1 MKLVF
6 LCLLFT
12 SFFGYSQTAMSF
24 EEAKQKG
31 ISPEVDKVYKGALGD
46 DGVFKTEEEQQKHIQ
61 AYQDFLKGLGVY
73 LESHNFKWDA
83 VTKGFNR
90 IYMRP
95 DGTIDYFLY
104 AFKDLSKDKEKKFR
118 KLLGEYIKSHKFG
131 ITAPVKFAQ
140 CSPVTYSKTL

>member
-1 MKLVF
+1 MKVML

-12 SFFGYSQTAMSF
+12 SFVDSEIAMPF

-46 DGVFKTEEEQQKHIQ
+46 DGVFKTEEDQQKHIA
-61 AYQDFLKGLGVY
+61 AYQNFLKGLGVY
-73 LESHNFKWDA
+73 LDSHNFKWDA

-104 AFKDLSKDKEKKFR
+104 AFKDLPADKEKQF
-118 KLLGEYIKSHKFG
+118 SF
-131 ITAPVKFAQ
+131 
-140 CSPVTYSKTL
+140 